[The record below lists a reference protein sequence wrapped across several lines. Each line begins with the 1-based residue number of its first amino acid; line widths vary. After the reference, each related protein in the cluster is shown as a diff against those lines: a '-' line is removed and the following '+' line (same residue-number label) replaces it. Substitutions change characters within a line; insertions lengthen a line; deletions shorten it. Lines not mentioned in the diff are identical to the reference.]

1 MAQDANK
8 MTGTPRA
15 TRSMGFSTTDPE
27 HLRQQIADTRA
38 GMTDTLDAIQDRVKP
53 RNVMNR
59 TVESLKE
66 STMSRIR
73 NFADSL
79 GSAAGYIMERTAQPR
94 EKLVRTTRR
103 YPIPVAMAGVGAAAA
118 WMLVRKMRNGRRRDY
133 LYDEAL

>member
-15 TRSMGFSTTDPE
+15 THSMGFSTTDPE

-66 STMSRIR
+66 STMSRMR

-79 GSAAGYIMERTAQPR
+79 GSAAGYVLARTAQPR
-94 EKLVRTTRR
+94 AKLVRTTRQ
-103 YPIPVAMAGVGAAAA
+103 YPVPVAMAGVGAVAA

-133 LYDEAL
+133 LHEEAL